1 MVRLCLWIFVEN
13 LGLGSLLYI
22 HPDPQLVVREAVYQ
36 LVVQEKVIHSKV
48 IKFRSYV
55 LRGFGVGGF
64 LGFLERFSSDI
75 FKILFSIVLIKCLQ
89 DWASLDGFII
99 FVESTF

>member
-1 MVRLCLWIFVEN
+1 M
-13 LGLGSLLYI
+13 
-22 HPDPQLVVREAVYQ
+22 
-36 LVVQEKVIHSKV
+36 
-48 IKFRSYV
+48 
-55 LRGFGVGGF
+55 GGF

>member
-22 HPDPQLVVREAVYQ
+22 HPDPQ

-64 LGFLERFSSDI
+64 LGFLQIFLRFY
-75 FKILFSIVLIKCLQ
+75 FQL
-89 DWASLDGFII
+89 SL
-99 FVESTF
+99 